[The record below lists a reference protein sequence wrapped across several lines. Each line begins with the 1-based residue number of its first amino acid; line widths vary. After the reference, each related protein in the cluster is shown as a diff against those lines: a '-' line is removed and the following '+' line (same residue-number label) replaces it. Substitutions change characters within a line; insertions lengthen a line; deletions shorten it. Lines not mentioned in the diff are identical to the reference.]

1 MAGDDDRPLRAEEPL
16 GQLPKAVFRWPNARI
31 DSCRLSQINHAE
43 GVEDV
48 SRQGDKDGPGRGSR
62 GDFRGAVHAAGQ
74 VFQPCHLGRPFHDG
88 CRDRY
93 QRRVQQR
100 LGQPM
105 SLLLLP
111 GGNDQRRARIERREQ
126 GAHRVAEPRGD
137 MHVARNQFTRGTGI
151 AVGHGDNDRLLQA
164 EHVAHVRIIGER
176 MHDRQFGGSRIAE
189 KVRDALGL

>member
-1 MAGDDDRPLRAEEPL
+1 
-16 GQLPKAVFRWPNARI
+16 
-31 DSCRLSQINHAE
+31 
-43 GVEDV
+43 
-48 SRQGDKDGPGRGSR
+48 
-62 GDFRGAVHAAGQ
+62 
-74 VFQPCHLGRPFHDG
+74 
-88 CRDRY
+88 
-93 QRRVQQR
+93 
-100 LGQPM
+100 M

-126 GAHRVAEPRGD
+126 GAHRVAETRRD